1 MDLIQVD
8 DMGLLYISPAIDRWE
23 VVEERGID
31 VIIDLDGNID
41 TCIPNLPDHCV
52 YVYFPIY
59 DEQLPNQDRLDA
71 VASLGAQLVRT
82 GHRVLSHCGMGYN
95 RSALMAGLILH
106 KLGMSGESAIERLR
120 ERRPGALFNDI
131 FAEHLR
137 LLRPVTADVLD
148 VRATGFVPS
157 AGL

>member
-1 MDLIQVD
+1 MKQSLEQGAAGSVVQQVD
-8 DMGLLYISPAIDRWE
+8 PIPGTLYS
-23 VVEERGID
+23 
-31 VIIDLDGNID
+31 
-41 TCIPNLPDHCV
+41 
-52 YVYFPIY
+52 
-59 DEQLPNQDRLDA
+59 
-71 VASLGAQLVRT
+71 
-82 GHRVLSHCGMGYN
+82 
-95 RSALMAGLILH
+95 ILH

-148 VRATGFVPS
+148 VRATGFVRS